1 MEVVSGRRGRERKEN
16 RPLVDEILSPL
27 PLEALNFLAD
37 AAAVSRDFSM
47 HILLRRLT
55 DASSR
60 GDVSLSGV
68 TYLVDLRNE
77 DEGEDGA
84 IPTAF
89 AAMKER
95 FGADWHGA
103 QGSFGRRSRRSR
115 GGQRVLARGAGT

>member
-1 MEVVSGRRGRERKEN
+1 M
-16 RPLVDEILSPL
+16 
-27 PLEALNFLAD
+27 
-37 AAAVSRDFSM
+37 
-47 HILLRRLT
+47 
-55 DASSR
+55 
-60 GDVSLSGV
+60 SLSGV

-103 QGSFGRRSRRSR
+103 QGSSDGVPGE
-115 GGQRVLARGAGT
+115 GGCQRVLSSAGAR